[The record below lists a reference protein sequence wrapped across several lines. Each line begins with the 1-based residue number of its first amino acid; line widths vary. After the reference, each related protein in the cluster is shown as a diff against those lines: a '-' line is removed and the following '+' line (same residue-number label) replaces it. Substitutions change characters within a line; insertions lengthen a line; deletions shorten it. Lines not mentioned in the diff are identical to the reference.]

1 MNYATLGQFL
11 GVLHRTAPIQLGERV
26 TLVLNQ
32 RSTIRPYVDDNR
44 LFYLAA
50 DNDHDR
56 AWVNELAEDVW
67 TNQLPA
73 YRRDAGEHP
82 MPPQPAVEAVSGG
95 ARESW

>member
-1 MNYATLGQFL
+1 MSYATLGQFL

-32 RSTIRPYVDDNR
+32 RSVSKPYVDDNR
-44 LFYLAA
+44 MFYLAA
-50 DNDHDR
+50 DNDRDR
-56 AWVNELAEDVW
+56 EWVNELAEDVW

-73 YRRDAGEHP
+73 YRRHEEERP
-82 MPPQPAVEAVSGG
+82 VPQPVDAAVPGG